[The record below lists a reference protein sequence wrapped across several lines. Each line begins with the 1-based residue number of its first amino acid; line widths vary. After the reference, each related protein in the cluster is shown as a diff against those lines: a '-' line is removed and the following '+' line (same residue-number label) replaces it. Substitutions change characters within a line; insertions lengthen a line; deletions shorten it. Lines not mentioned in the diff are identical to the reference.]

1 MDPLKDLE
9 AAKQCWDYQS
19 FCHHGDPYTYTSTGK
34 IWLHETH
41 IGVPEMKID
50 DNIIIPMI
58 DDKEYP
64 PFEGEPY
71 AICTD
76 YPSTIK

>member
-1 MDPLKDLE
+1 
-9 AAKQCWDYQS
+9 
-19 FCHHGDPYTYTSTGK
+19 
-34 IWLHETH
+34 
-41 IGVPEMKID
+41 MKID

-58 DDKEYP
+58 DDKDYP
-64 PFEGEPY
+64 PFEGRPY